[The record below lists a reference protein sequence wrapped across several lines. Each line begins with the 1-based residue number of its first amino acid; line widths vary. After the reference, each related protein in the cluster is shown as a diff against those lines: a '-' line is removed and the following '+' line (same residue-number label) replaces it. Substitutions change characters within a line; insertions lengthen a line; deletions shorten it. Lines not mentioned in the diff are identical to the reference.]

1 MSELSAYNEFFSK
14 SRHRKV
20 YITLLPSREVI
31 DANQYLIQESISLE
45 ESLYSDENIRFGAC
59 ESSCLRMTIS
69 REIDIP
75 KDSFFDISFSSE
87 GDAGV
92 LIDSDG
98 NYIVDDNNNRIS
110 YTDNSSYTE
119 TKLGRFKVMSV
130 KPTKDR
136 LYQDLVCYD
145 VMNYILNENVAGWY
159 ENLTFPMSLYDF
171 RRSFF
176 YRIGIQEVTTTLI
189 NDNFMIQGGFV
200 VSEEVSGKTII
211 EAICELN
218 GVFGHI
224 TKDNEFEYISLPGS
238 ETVELD
244 HYQNGTC
251 VYEDY
256 VTDAFT
262 GVIAYSEDG
271 NVGDMVGTDVNP
283 YLIQNNYLLWGS
295 EGTQDIEDA
304 LTNLLTKISSV
315 QFRPFS
321 VRTYGNPMLP
331 LGTPI
336 TMTSLNGSISSVVM
350 SKYMSGIQNLRDELS
365 AVGDKAFPNDINS
378 TKKEIMR
385 SKGTRTMV
393 EKLNGKVCVKID
405 SNGNLGLAEVG
416 ADPDDGLTY
425 VTISAQYIDIE
436 SDTVSFNNDGYEVRG
451 DIYTTKITPDNNE
464 IYCDYSEIIDKSKFP
479 DVDFT
484 KDTKATEHKNTYVK
498 YSDIA
503 GTTEDNLEAFN
514 LTISSS
520 TSFSSHYANP
530 GGVEPYWYSNIYA
543 DVVVTGKHYVM
554 LSDSWT
560 QFKADGGYIDDD
572 GYLVFAAGKTWDDY
586 VSYGMGGLGLMY
598 QSFLTRGT
606 TAIENFI
613 KVVAYL
619 KPEDYRPVSLYN
631 VSGTGIPIVLAPQ
644 RSIGDSGDFDFVNK
658 WGSSGTSANYGL
670 ANVIGTMWNKMLNP
684 RPLVKA
690 GTLVKSIN
698 ATANHAVFTNGDIR
712 QILGLPQGTTI
723 SSANTTVYIT
733 NGDHD
738 AQSVDVD
745 YTYKSS
751 IYWYAHFNGTPSAG
765 NYRFN
770 YIIVYFGD

>member
-1 MSELSAYNEFFSK
+1 MSVLSGYNDFFSK
-14 SRHRKV
+14 PRIKQVIIDV
-20 YITLLPSREVI
+20 YTSPPISLL
-31 DANQYLIQESISLE
+31 ANSYLVQESITLE

-59 ESSCLRMTIS
+59 ESSCLTLRIS
-69 REIDIP
+69 KELNIDF
-75 KDSFFDISFSSE
+75 KDEWIEVSFSCE
-87 GDAGV
+87 GDAGI
-92 LIDSDG
+92 LIDADGNAIVDSDG
-98 NYIVDDNNNRIS
+98 DTIVYQDGS
-110 YTDNSSYTE
+110 STTDVT
-119 TKLGRFKVMSV
+119 LGRFKVVSV

-136 LYQDLVCYD
+136 MYQDLTCYD
-145 VMNYILNENVAGWY
+145 KMYDIINANVVDWY
-159 ENLTFPMSLYDF
+159 NSLTFPMSLKNF
-171 RRSFF
+171 RDSFF
-176 YRIGIQEVTTTLI
+176 TELGVTQVTATLV
-189 NDNFMIQGGFV
+189 NDNFMIQGGFAV
-200 VSEEVSGKTII
+200 EDEISGKTII

-224 TKDNEFEYISLPGS
+224 TKDNKFEYISIPGS

-251 VYEDY
+251 AYEDY
-256 VTDAFT
+256 ITDAFT

-271 NVGDMVGTDVNP
+271 NVGDMVGTDTNP

-315 QFRPFS
+315 RFIPFT

-336 TMTSLNGSISSVVM
+336 TMTSQNGSISSVVM
-350 SKYMSGIQNLRDELS
+350 RKYMSGIQNLRDELS
-365 AVGDKAFPNDINS
+365 AVGDKHYPNDINS

-425 VTISAQYIDIE
+425 VTISAQNINIE
-436 SDTVSFNNDGYEVRG
+436 SDTVKFDNDGYEVRG

-530 GGVEPYWYSNIYA
+530 GGGVEPYWYSNIYA

-572 GYLVFAAGKTWDDY
+572 GYLVFAAGKTWGDY

-619 KPEDYRPVSLYN
+619 KPEDYRPVSTYN

-658 WGSSGTSANYGL
+658 WGSSGSKSNYGL
-670 ANVIGTMWNKMLNP
+670 ANVIGTMWNKTMNEPETRSGTIVKTITATNP
-684 RPLVKA
+684 QKIFTSSQLASIFGVTA
-690 GTLVKSIN
+690 MSGTI
-698 ATANHAVFTNGDIR
+698 TAY
-712 QILGLPQGTTI
+712 LM
-723 SSANTTVYIT
+723 
-733 NGDHD
+733 NGDHA
-738 AQSVDVD
+738 AQGADIIA
-745 YTYKSS
+745 TYIQSGEV
-751 IYWYAHFNGTPSAG
+751 YARFSTTPTAG

-770 YIIVYFGD
+770 YTISRY